1 MATNNWVGA
10 TKGTS
15 NFWDN
20 AANWSKSVPANS
32 SDVTI
37 AAPGTYSVVI
47 TAADRPYRIPP
58 ASAAWACLA
67 HHARFQPVWR
77 CGCSA

>member
-37 AAPGTYSVVI
+37 AAPHG
-47 TAADRPYRIPP
+47 
-58 ASAAWACLA
+58 
-67 HHARFQPVWR
+67 
-77 CGCSA
+77 